1 MKEFKI
7 QLRITEKMLSALQ
20 EACEQYGM
28 SMSELLRQILMK
40 FIMGDISLF

>member
-7 QLRITEKMLSALQ
+7 QLRITEKMNTALQ
-20 EACEQYGM
+20 EACEEYGM
-28 SMSELLRQILMK
+28 SMSELIRHILMK